1 MRNPLF
7 SLPPSISPSSLAI
20 LCDSSISPSPLSI
33 LLSLHLLCYDE
44 DQNREATSSE
54 ESTSRES
61 KESTLFGYC
70 AEGDQR
76 LLVYEYMPFGSVEDH
91 IHGYRSEEEVLDL
104 STRMHI
110 ALGSAK
116 GLAYLHNVAQPP
128 LIYRDLKTVNIL
140 LDHGYKP
147 KLSDFGLAKFGPSG
161 DMSHVSTRVMGSHGF
176 VLHGVLVDCSGDDNA
191 EKTPETAF
199 QNKKAALLQI
209 IEENLVAK
217 TIIFCNKIET
227 CWKVENIFKRLD
239 RNERQLHVL
248 PFHAALAQGTWLT
261 NMEEFT
267 SSHPKDHSLFL
278 VCTDRASCG
287 IDSSGVDHLVL
298 FDFPRDPIEYVRR
311 FSQNP
316 FVFFMV

>member
-1 MRNPLF
+1 MRNSLF
-7 SLPPSISPSSLAI
+7 SLPPPISPSSLAI

-44 DQNREATSSE
+44 DHNREATSSE

-91 IHGYRSEEEVLDL
+91 IHGYGYEEEVLDL

-110 ALGSAK
+110 ALGSAE
-116 GLAYLHNVAQPP
+116 GLVYLHNVAQPP

-161 DMSHVSTRVMGSHGF
+161 DMSHVSTRVMGSHGKF
-176 VLHGVLVDCSGDDNA
+176 LLALAVWVLVDCSGDDNA

-199 QNKKAALLQI
+199 QNKKVALLQI

-227 CWKVENIFKRLD
+227 CRKVENIFKRLD

-248 PFHAALAQGTWLT
+248 PFYAALAQGTRLT

-267 SSHPKDHSLFL
+267 SSHPEDHSLFL

-287 IDSSGVDHLVL
+287 IDSSGVDHVVL
-298 FDFPRDPIEYVRR
+298 FDFPCDPSEYE
-311 FSQNP
+311 SCE
-316 FVFFMV
+316 